1 MEHLFFDS
9 WEALL
14 RTAIISAC
22 AYPGMLLM
30 VRLSGHRTLAQLN
43 AFDLIVT
50 VALGSTLASVITS
63 KDVALSQGLL
73 AFAALIAMQCLLSH
87 LATRSRRLETVINGE
102 PVLLV
107 HRGTLLEKALERT
120 RITGD
125 EVKAA
130 ARSQGLAGI
139 GEVEAVVLETNGK
152 LSVVRRRTAA
162 EPGALRTIPGYE
174 TENDGGS

>member
-1 MEHLFFDS
+1 MEHLFFDGWDS
-9 WEALL
+9 LL

-50 VALGSTLASVITS
+50 VALGSTLASVITA
-63 KDVALSQGLL
+63 KDVALLQGLL
-73 AFAALIAMQCLLSH
+73 AFAALILMQSLLSW
-87 LATRSRRLETVINGE
+87 LTTRTARLETVINGE
-102 PVLLV
+102 PVLLA
-107 HRGTLLEKALERT
+107 HRGNLLEDALKRT
-120 RITGD
+120 RITGE

-152 LSVVRRRTAA
+152 ISVVRSQTSAQ
-162 EPGALRTIPGYE
+162 PGALRAIPGYE
-174 TENDGGS
+174 PEDEGGS